1 MTERFQSLTL
11 KGAVVERDGQR
22 LLGPIDLSLDSS
34 GITCVLGHN
43 GAGKSLFL
51 KMCHGQFSPN
61 SGSVTWDGKAAITTR
76 RRRSFM
82 FQGSPVLLRSVAANV
97 EYPLIAHG
105 VKKPERQKRLHA
117 ALKLARLSDRASAPA
132 ASLSG
137 GERQRMSLARAWVTE
152 PSVIILDEPAASLD
166 PASTKELETLVRE
179 ISASGVKVL
188 IATHDLAQAR
198 RLADDVLMF
207 GRGNLLAFE
216 PAERFF
222 SQNHEGEI
230 ANYLNGRL

>member
-1 MTERFQSLTL
+1 MTQRFGSLILTD
-11 KGAVVERDGQR
+11 ATVERDGKR
-22 LLGPIDLSLDSS
+22 LLGPISLTLDSP

-51 KMCHGQFSPN
+51 KLCHGQFPPN
-61 SGSVTWDGKAAITTR
+61 TGTVSWDGQAASTTR
-76 RRRSFM
+76 RNRSFM
-82 FQGSPVLLRSVAANV
+82 FQGSPILRRSVAANV

-105 VKKPERQKRLHA
+105 CAKADRKSRVET
-117 ALKLARLSDRASAPA
+117 ALKMSRLTDRATAPA

-179 ISASGVKVL
+179 ISGSGVKVI
-188 IATHDLAQAR
+188 IATHDLAQAK
-198 RLADDVLMF
+198 RLANDVLMF
-207 GRGNLLAFE
+207 GRGRLLAHE
-216 PAERFF
+216 PADNFF
-222 SQNHEGEI
+222 SHQHEGEI
-230 ANYLNGRL
+230 ANYLSGQL